1 MSETE
6 GKVIKCKAA
15 VCWGAAEPLK
25 LEDIEVEPPRAHE
38 VRIKILYT
46 GKRMLFHIDS
56 CLQLTLYIHSCS
68 RKAFA
73 TPMSTLAV
81 VRIQRYYLHA
91 LIETSCQCG
100 SLVN

>member
-15 VCWGAAEPLK
+15 VCWGAGEPLK

-46 GKRMLFHIDS
+46 GKFYRGLKDAPCISTLVF
-56 CLQLTLYIHSCS
+56 QLTLYPAARHL
-68 RKAFA
+68 
-73 TPMSTLAV
+73 P
-81 VRIQRYYLHA
+81 H
-91 LIETSCQCG
+91 
-100 SLVN
+100 